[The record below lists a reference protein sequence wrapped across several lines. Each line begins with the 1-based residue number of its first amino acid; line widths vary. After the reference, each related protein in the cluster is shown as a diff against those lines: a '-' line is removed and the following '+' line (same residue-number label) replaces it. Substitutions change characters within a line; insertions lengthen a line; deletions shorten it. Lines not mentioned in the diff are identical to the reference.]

1 MKQLTTKDLNNLS
14 KEDMAAMILQMQTT
28 INSLSEQVAV
38 LNAHKLGRK
47 SEKLKVIEGQM
58 TIYDSAFNEAEAVV
72 DDNTESSSTDTNN
85 TDGTETNA

>member
-38 LNAHKLGRK
+38 LNAHKFGRK

>member
-28 INSLSEQVAV
+28 INTLSEQVAV
-38 LNAHKLGRK
+38 LNANKFGRK

>member
-1 MKQLTTKDLNNLS
+1 MKQLTTKDLNTLS

-28 INSLSEQVAV
+28 INTLSEQVAV
-38 LNAHKLGRK
+38 LNANKFGRK

-58 TIYDSAFNEAEAVV
+58 TIYDSTFNEAEAVV

>member
-38 LNAHKLGRK
+38 LNAHKFGRK

-58 TIYDSAFNEAEAVV
+58 TIYDSTFNEAEAVV